1 MPKAQAAAAA
11 TAPNPIAMLFHV
23 FKSMSLAVSL
33 LVDPRVHPARKA
45 VFITVIGALIAA
57 AVGVEG
63 IGEAVTQVLNIFP
76 GLGVFIGAGEIPV
89 DVTVDWVL
97 VAAALFNLLRL
108 FPREIVGEHYD
119 RLFRSRQ
126 A

>member
-1 MPKAQAAAAA
+1 
-11 TAPNPIAMLFHV
+11 MLFHV

-45 VFITVIGALIAA
+45 VFIMVLGALIAA

-63 IGEAVTQVLNIFP
+63 IGEAVTQLLNVVP
-76 GLGVFIGAGEIPV
+76 GLGVFVGAGEIPV

-97 VAAALFNLLRL
+97 VAAALFNLMRL

-119 RLFRSRQ
+119 RLFRSR
-126 A
+126 

>member
-11 TAPNPIAMLFHV
+11 TAPNPIAMLFHM
-23 FKSMSLAVSL
+23 FKSLSLAVSL

-45 VFITVIGALIAA
+45 VFITVIGTLIAA

-63 IGEAVTQVLNIFP
+63 VGELITQVLNVVP
-76 GLGVFIGAGEIPV
+76 GLGAFVGVGEIPV
-89 DVTVDWVL
+89 DVTIDWVL
-97 VAAALFNLLRL
+97 VAAAMFNLLRL

-119 RLFRSRQ
+119 RLFRSR
-126 A
+126 

>member
-45 VFITVIGALIAA
+45 VFIMVLGALIAA

-63 IGEAVTQVLNIFP
+63 IGEAVTQLLNVVP
-76 GLGVFIGAGEIPV
+76 GLGVFVGAGEIPV

-97 VAAALFNLLRL
+97 VAAALFNLMRL

-119 RLFRSRQ
+119 RLFRSR
-126 A
+126 